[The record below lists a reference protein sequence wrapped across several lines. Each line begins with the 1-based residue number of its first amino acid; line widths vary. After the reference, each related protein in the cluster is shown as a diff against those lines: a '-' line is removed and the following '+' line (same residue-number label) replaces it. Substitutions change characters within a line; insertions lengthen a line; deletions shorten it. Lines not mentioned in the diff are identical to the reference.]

1 MINVGNND
9 TEGLGSK
16 IYLGF
21 QAPWNFSYPFSA
33 QRLGAA
39 IELAIDKI
47 YKEWD
52 MEQLGMGNKTF
63 EVVYSDSGCSAKTAL
78 PAFIDQFKNHHI
90 SAIFGPVCPEAA
102 EVGGTFS
109 RAGNRQLLT
118 SM

>member
-1 MINVGNND
+1 MVND

-16 IYLGF
+16 IFLGF

-33 QRLGAA
+33 QRLGSA

-52 MEQLGMGNKTF
+52 MEQLGNKTW
-63 EVVYSDSGCSAKTAL
+63 EVVYADCGCSAKTSL
-78 PAFIDQFKNHHI
+78 PAFIDQVKKRQI
-90 SAIFGPVCPEAA
+90 AAIFGPVCPEAA
-102 EVGGTFS
+102 EVRVTFS
-109 RAGNRQLLT
+109 RASNMQLLT